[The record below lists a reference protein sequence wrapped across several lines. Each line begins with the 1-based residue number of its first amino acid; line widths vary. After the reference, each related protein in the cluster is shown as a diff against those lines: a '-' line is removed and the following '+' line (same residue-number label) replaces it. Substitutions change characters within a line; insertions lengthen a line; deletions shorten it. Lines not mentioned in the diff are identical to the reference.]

1 MANSSATQKEQP
13 ELSNENAQRANVS
26 LPSAVAVLEEAYER
40 GDEEDAARL
49 RDEIMQSL
57 DRSGRPQL
65 LKTLYTR
72 GLACLEEERI
82 ASADGLLTWLR
93 QCDPLSLKAHL
104 AEAAV
109 VQKLDGVKAATD
121 GFREFVKRRP
131 MHRIQAAREPGLMRV
146 GTLMC
151 VGSADLS
158 FEMGGF
164 TLPAGHS
171 ESQHLFSRADHGNV
185 FVFCDGLSSYELGGF
200 DVLFN
205 AVSDPDVFGQELSA
219 LAETTEILINHPARC
234 LQNTRDWLARAF
246 ADEADF
252 VVPKTCRIAARSRRA
267 DVVAELDLRFP
278 LLLRPVGSQTG
289 EGLEKFETARDFTKA
304 EYILDESYLTEFHE
318 FRSDDAWYR
327 KYRCWWIGG
336 KVVPNHLFVH
346 AHWKVHSAASR
357 LGTMAERPSLQEEEQ
372 AFLSDHSSDQRK
384 QIDRMMHALA
394 EANGLDYFGV
404 DFSFLPTGQIVVFEA
419 NATMRSHYPEFAE
432 SFPYLSKPASAHI
445 AAFQDLIEAKAGT

>member
-1 MANSSATQKEQP
+1 MAKTTVSQKEQF
-13 ELSNENAQRANVS
+13 ELSDENAQRANVS
-26 LPSAVAVLEEAYER
+26 LADAVAVLEEAYAR
-40 GDEEDAARL
+40 GDEDDAARL

-57 DRSGRPQL
+57 DRSARPQL

-72 GLACLEEERI
+72 GLACLEDERI

-109 VQKLDGVKAATD
+109 VQKLEGARAATD

-164 TLPAGHS
+164 TLPVGHS
-171 ESQHLFSRADHGNV
+171 ESQHLFARADYGNV
-185 FVFCDGLSSYELGGF
+185 FVFCDGLSGYELGGF
-200 DVLFN
+200 DVLLN
-205 AVSDPDVFGQELSA
+205 AISDADVFGPELEV
-219 LAETTEILINHPARC
+219 LAETAETVINHPAKC
-234 LQNTRDWLARAF
+234 LQNTRDWLAHTF
-246 ADEADF
+246 ADETEF
-252 VVPKTCRIAARSRRA
+252 VVPKTHRIAARRDRS
-267 DVVAELDLRFP
+267 DVLGELDLRFP

-289 EGLEKFETARDFTKA
+289 EGLEKYETAKDFTKA
-304 EYILDESYLTEFHE
+304 KYILEESYLTEFHE
-318 FRSDDAWYR
+318 FRSEDAWYR

-357 LGTMAERPSLQEEEQ
+357 LGTMAERPSLQDEEQ
-372 AFLSDHSSDQRK
+372 AFLGDDTSDRRK
-384 QIDRMMHALA
+384 QIDRMMHTLA

-404 DFSFLPTGQIVVFEA
+404 DFSFLPNGQIVVFEA

-432 SFPYLSKPASAHI
+432 SFPYLSKPAVAHV
-445 AAFQDLIEAKAGT
+445 AAFQELVEAKATR